1 MPRFSLIHLF
11 VAVTAVALAFAGFR
25 AFNREF
31 DPFDDVKFAPAA
43 WARLDPMERARMSD
57 DLVRN
62 HLIQGVSR
70 SQVQDM
76 IGKGRLVWTKDD
88 VEGETHRYDIGSWP
102 SIGLHEAWV
111 TVCYDEHGNVDDARI
126 DGL

>member
-25 AFNREF
+25 ALNREF

-43 WARLDPMERARMSD
+43 WTRLDPMERARMSD
-57 DLVRN
+57 DLVRI
-62 HLIQGVSR
+62 HLIQGISR
-70 SQVQDM
+70 SQVEDM
-76 IGKGRLVWTKDD
+76 IGKGQMVWTKDD

-111 TVCYDEHGNVDDARI
+111 TVRYDEHGNVDDARI

>member
-1 MPRFSLIHLF
+1 MPRFSLLSLF
-11 VAVTAVALAFAGFR
+11 TIVTAVALAFAGFR

-31 DPFDDVKFAPAA
+31 DPFDDVKFTPAA
-43 WARLDPMERARMSD
+43 WAKIGPMERARMSD

-62 HLIQGVSR
+62 HLLRGVSR
-70 SQVQDM
+70 SHVEDL
-76 IGKGRLVWTKDD
+76 IGTGQLVWTQDD

-102 SIGLHEAWV
+102 SVGLHEAFI
-111 TVCYDEHGNVDDARI
+111 TVRYDEHGNVSDANI